1 MNKEYLI
8 DCIEN
13 EIESSRFDFK
23 KDIYDFSIIE
33 SKQDFLTD
41 IISFANSHIEG
52 DKYIITGVK
61 LYPDGNRELN
71 GITEDKIK
79 DGADYQ
85 TLVNDNIEPNIIVD
99 FSIIEHFGNKYGIFK
114 VGKENK
120 DRPYLLNKNYGKLPK
135 SFIKIRKGQ
144 KNDYISRRDLDL
156 YYNNKFNREKS
167 EIKLKGIV
175 NKEVSDGFSINK
187 YTCDVDFEMMKNKI
201 SNMFD
206 EIYNYELKKSYDG
219 NLKLGNQVTI
229 REEDIPNIIKYAK
242 ISNMNITDNFF
253 DVGNLKYWSMNP
265 FATGNYN
272 GSESEKRKYKLICN
286 LEKTT
291 GIYNGLK
298 SFYNQIIELY
308 YVEFLIENV
317 GKKYDEDI
325 EVNLKII
332 KEDFFEFTCLPIPS
346 EEIIKNI
353 LDKKIINEILENKKV
368 KDINDFM
375 EINKLVTPIE
385 PSSYSVPGILGSFRP
400 KYDSYV
406 DYYKEIIDYIAA
418 YEIMPDEEYFYIKFE
433 LKNIRPNEKVF
444 LPSRI
449 LFKRIPK
456 FIEYEIKSKH
466 NSDIQRGKITQEFI
480 RVENIKS

>member
-13 EIESSRFDFK
+13 EIESSCFDFK

-99 FSIIEHFGNKYGIFK
+99 FSIIEHSGNKYGIFK
-114 VGKENK
+114 VGKENE

-229 REEDIPNIIKYAK
+229 RAEDIPNIIKYAK

-265 FATGNYN
+265 F
-272 GSESEKRKYKLICN
+272 E
-286 LEKTT
+286 
-291 GIYNGLK
+291 
-298 SFYNQIIELY
+298 Q
-308 YVEFLIENV
+308 
-317 GKKYDEDI
+317 
-325 EVNLKII
+325 
-332 KEDFFEFTCLPIPS
+332 
-346 EEIIKNI
+346 EIIT
-353 LDKKIINEILENKKV
+353 EAKV
-368 KDINDFM
+368 K
-375 EINKLVTPIE
+375 K
-385 PSSYSVPGILGSFRP
+385 
-400 KYDSYV
+400 
-406 DYYKEIIDYIAA
+406 
-418 YEIMPDEEYFYIKFE
+418 
-433 LKNIRPNEKVF
+433 
-444 LPSRI
+444 
-449 LFKRIPK
+449 
-456 FIEYEIKSKH
+456 
-466 NSDIQRGKITQEFI
+466 
-480 RVENIKS
+480 ENIS